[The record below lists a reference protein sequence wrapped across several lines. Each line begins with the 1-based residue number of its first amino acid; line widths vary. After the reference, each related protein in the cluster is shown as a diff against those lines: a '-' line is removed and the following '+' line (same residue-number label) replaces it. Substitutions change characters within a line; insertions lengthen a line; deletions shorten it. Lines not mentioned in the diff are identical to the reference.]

1 MILIDVLSFLLRR
14 STKSDRFPIK
24 DSNDSVTCSARPC
37 ERFHKSHATNRSVSK
52 PIVNT
57 AAIRLAAGPEAL
69 ILSEVAF
76 SLAAFHRC
84 NRGKTDARHVGGLS
98 PSGNSFGSGKFNIC
112 HSVRH
117 WSGKWPD
124 RKITVL
130 AGLPVARSRV

>member
-1 MILIDVLSFLLRR
+1 LLRH

-76 SLAAFHRC
+76 S
-84 NRGKTDARHVGGLS
+84 
-98 PSGNSFGSGKFNIC
+98 
-112 HSVRH
+112 
-117 WSGKWPD
+117 
-124 RKITVL
+124 
-130 AGLPVARSRV
+130 